1 MNILI
6 INQPLNNRGDESA
19 HKGLIRAI
27 VKNIPEANITV
38 LFSYNNE
45 RIRESV
51 HQFSVQSERV
61 SYVCFK
67 PILGRGRNF
76 VWKNALKY
84 NLPWLAKLHPG
95 ISQYLKY
102 YKKADYVVCAP
113 GGMCMGGFMDWTH
126 LVQLYYAKWCNK
138 PLAYYGRSFGPFSDE
153 TPEKALFK
161 KLSVNILKYFSFL
174 SIRDKKTEHIADSLG
189 INNYVSVVDSAFL
202 DAPKVDIP
210 LDIKNKIGDK
220 YFVFVPNLL
229 IWHPFYKGKI
239 TKEEIIQFYC
249 EAIDVLFAKY
259 PDSMAVLLPQTFN
272 FGNYEGDDINLFRD
286 IANAKNDNR
295 IVVVDD
301 KYSSDIQQTIIAD
314 AQLMVGARYHSVV
327 FALNNATPFIALSYE
342 HKISGLLETI
352 GKTDCMIDIETAIF
366 TQEGR
371 QEVLNQLSEKIAT
384 AKSDTTV
391 KKQCKQL
398 AEAGF
403 IEFEKRFL

>member
-1 MNILI
+1 M
-6 INQPLNNRGDESA
+6 
-19 HKGLIRAI
+19 
-27 VKNIPEANITV
+27 
-38 LFSYNNE
+38 
-45 RIRESV
+45 
-51 HQFSVQSERV
+51 
-61 SYVCFK
+61 
-67 PILGRGRNF
+67 
-76 VWKNALKY
+76 
-84 NLPWLAKLHPG
+84 
-95 ISQYLKY
+95 
-102 YKKADYVVCAP
+102 
-113 GGMCMGGFMDWTH
+113 
-126 LVQLYYAKWCNK
+126 
-138 PLAYYGRSFGPFSDE
+138 
-153 TPEKALFK
+153 
-161 KLSVNILKYFSFL
+161 LSVNILKYFSFL
-174 SIRDKKTEHIADSLG
+174 SIRDKKTERIADSLG

-202 DAPKVDIP
+202 DTPKVDIP
-210 LDIKNKIGDK
+210 LDIKNIIGDK

-259 PDSMAVLLPQTFN
+259 PDSKAVMLPQTFN
-272 FGNYEGDDINLFRD
+272 YGSYDGDDIHLFRE
-286 IANAKNDNR
+286 IAAAKNDNC

-314 AQLMVGARYHSVV
+314 AQLMVGSRYHSVV
-327 FALNNATPFIALSYE
+327 FALNNSTPFIALSYE

-371 QEVLNQLSEKIAT
+371 QEALDQLSEKIAT

-403 IEFEKRFL
+403 IEFKKRFL